1 MTKQQSYDNLAR
13 LVEKFATNLNE
24 YKVKNYNEAQA
35 RVDFINPFFELL
47 GWDINNRK
55 GMPESYRDV
64 IYEDKLRIGG
74 SVKAPDYCF
83 TINGNRKFFVEAKKP
98 IISLKDKIEPAYQ
111 LRRYGWSAKMPISL
125 LTDFEEL
132 SLYDCSLK
140 PNPYD
145 GAFVSRLRYLTYNDY
160 LKEFNFL
167 WDVFS
172 REQIEKGSLAQ
183 FINANVSKANRSSVD
198 SEFLKSLDKWRDLLA
213 HDLVNMNDN
222 LDEDQL
228 NYSLQKIVDRI
239 VFLRI
244 CEDRGVE
251 QDEQLFKAIKL
262 SDVYD
267 RLRTIFHIADQKYNS
282 GLFDYNKDKITD
294 NLKVSDMV
302 LRNIIQEMY
311 FPICP
316 YEFSVIPVE
325 ILGHS
330 YEQYLG
336 KVIKITPTHDI
347 TIEEKPE
354 VRKAGGVYYTPQYI
368 VDYIVKNTVG
378 KLVENK
384 TPEEVS
390 KLKICDPACGSGS
403 FLLGA
408 YQFLL
413 NWHLDYYT
421 KHPHK
426 SNPVTPDGNLT
437 TTIKKQILLNNIYG
451 VDIDTNA
458 VEVTKLSLMLKALEG
473 ETNASINHQLSW
485 FHDRILPTLDDNIK
499 SGNSLIDID
508 FYDNQIDFEPG
519 MEKKIKPFNWE
530 SSFPTVFK
538 QGGFDAVIG
547 NPPYIRIQTMTEY
560 LPKSVIDYYKT
571 NFYAG
576 QSGNIDIYV
585 VFIEKAYN
593 LLNGK
598 GLLGF
603 IVPHKFFPSQFG
615 ENLRELITKNKS
627 INEIVHFG
635 SNKVFEQADTYT
647 CLLFL
652 SSFINQDF
660 KFVEFLNNA
669 KLEEL
674 IQHNLI
680 LNNEYVKSSNIIH
693 PDKSKDKWSFK
704 AGISGNL
711 IEKLKKMQCLKL
723 SDYSS
728 KIFVGLQTSADNIF
742 VLNVKDNKYTDY
754 HNIETFE
761 LYSKQLNKMITIEK
775 GLIKPFLMGR
785 DLYRYNEPIFR
796 NYVIFPYIID
806 KRKAVLMTSEYIKQ
820 NFPNGWQYILDN
832 KKALEDREKGK
843 FKKTW
848 WQFGRTQNI
857 TEFEQKKILIREL
870 GDKPNMYFDT
880 DNFYHT
886 AKIYSLILNED
897 NKSNYSYFLGLL
909 NSKLLNYFIKNTSE
923 IWGTSHKF
931 KTQFLNPFPIPKIP
945 SPNSPLQKLVDNML
959 QLNKDLQSAT
969 LPEQKELIQQRINYT
984 DKQIDKLVY
993 ELYELTEE
1001 EIKIVEGESN

>member
-1 MTKQQSYDNLAR
+1 MIKQQSYDNLAQ

-167 WDVFS
+167 WDVFF

-213 HDLVNMNDN
+213 RDLVNMNDN

-267 RLRTIFHIADQKYNS
+267 RLKTIFHTADQKYNS
-282 GLFDYNKDKITD
+282 GLFDYNKDNITD

-336 KVIKITPTHDI
+336 KVIKITSKHDI

-421 KHPHK
+421 ANPHK
-426 SNPVTPDGNLT
+426 SNPLTPDGNLT
-437 TTIKKQILLNNIYG
+437 TQIKKQILLNNIYG

-473 ETNASINHQLSW
+473 ETKASINHQLSW

-508 FYDNQIDFEPG
+508 FYESQIDFEPG
-519 MEKKIKPFNWE
+519 QEKKIKPFNWE
-530 SSFPTVFK
+530 SAFPTVFK

-547 NPPYIRIQTMTEY
+547 NPPYIQLAMFDWFDDKQKIY
-560 LPKSVIDYYKT
+560 LLKQYCSSMGRMNT
-571 NFYAG
+571 FG
-576 QSGNIDIYV
+576 F
-585 VFIEKAYN
+585 FIEKSIKV
-593 LLNGK
+593 LKRNGK
-598 GLLGF
+598 LGLIIPNTILTQEYYQKLRSLILENTNIDN
-603 IVPHKFFPSQFG
+603 IVSYANLVFKDAVVETTTIILSKSSQNGNSIISYFDNNMNYF
-615 ENLRELITKNKS
+615 EKS
-627 INEIVHFG
+627 INQEIFKNTYSNQFSVSYQENDNLVKIKIEQKCKLTFNNIG
-635 SNKVFEQADTYT
+635 SINQAIALKYDRASYLFDKKIDDNYKPVIDGREINKYNINWSGKY
-647 CLLFL
+647 LLYDIDSIHSCKREDIFL
-652 SSFINQDF
+652 SP
-660 KFVEFLNNA
+660 E
-669 KLEEL
+669 
-674 IQHNLI
+674 
-680 LNNEYVKSSNIIH
+680 
-693 PDKSKDKWSFK
+693 
-704 AGISGNL
+704 
-711 IEKLKKMQCLKL
+711 
-723 SDYSS
+723 
-728 KIFVGLQTSADNIF
+728 KIFFRRVSSTLIATLDVDQFYA
-742 VLNVKDNKYTDY
+742 LNTLV
-754 HNIETFE
+754 
-761 LYSKQLNKMITIEK
+761 
-775 GLIKPFLMGR
+775 
-785 DLYRYNEPIFR
+785 
-796 NYVIFPYIID
+796 VI
-806 KRKAVLMTSEYIKQ
+806 
-820 NFPNGWQYILDN
+820 N
-832 KKALEDREKGK
+832 KKNEVDFDIR
-843 FKKTW
+843 
-848 WQFGRTQNI
+848 I
-857 TEFEQKKILIREL
+857 ILAI
-870 GDKPNMYFDT
+870 F
-880 DNFYHT
+880 
-886 AKIYSLILNED
+886 
-897 NKSNYSYFLGLL
+897 
-909 NSKLLNYFIKNTSE
+909 NSKLLNYYYNKFLKSTKKVFSE
-923 IWGTSHKF
+923 IQARQIG
-931 KTQFLNPFPIPKIP
+931 QLPFPSINLKNYDEKIKHDLIV
-945 SPNSPLQKLVDNML
+945 NLVNVIT

-969 LPEQKELIQQRINYT
+969 LPEQKEHIQQRINYT

-1001 EIKIVEGESN
+1001 EIKIVEGEG